1 MKKGTFL
8 QSFYAAWQGVV
19 YVVKTQ
25 RNMRIHLVVALLV
38 IFGGYF
44 FEVSI
49 NEWLVLILIIAVVL
63 IAESINTAVEATMD
77 LLTEEYH
84 PLAKIA
90 KDTAAGAVLLAA
102 LSSVVIGII
111 IFYGKVYNLFQNW
124 F

>member
-1 MKKGTFL
+1 MKKGTFF
-8 QSFYAAWQGVV
+8 QSFFAAWQGVV

-25 RNMRIHLVVALLV
+25 RNMRIHLAVALLV
-38 IFGGYF
+38 ILGGYF

-111 IFYGKVYNLFQNW
+111 IFYDKVYNLFQNW

>member
-1 MKKGTFL
+1 MKKGTFF
-8 QSFYAAWQGVV
+8 QSFFAAWQGVV

>member
-1 MKKGTFL
+1 MKKGTFF
-8 QSFYAAWQGVV
+8 QSFFAAWQGVV

-25 RNMRIHLVVALLV
+25 RNMRIHLAVALLV
-38 IFGGYF
+38 ILGGYF

>member
-1 MKKGTFL
+1 MKKGTFF
-8 QSFYAAWQGVV
+8 QSFFAAWQGVV

-25 RNMRIHLVVALLV
+25 RNMRIHLAVALLV
-38 IFGGYF
+38 ILGGYF

-102 LSSVVIGII
+102 ISSVVIGII

>member
-1 MKKGTFL
+1 MKKGTFF
-8 QSFYAAWQGVV
+8 QSFFAAWQGVV

-102 LSSVVIGII
+102 ISSVVIGII
-111 IFYGKVYNLFQNW
+111 IFYDKVYHLFKNW